1 MIIDFARIIP
11 SVIINSLKKKKKLL
25 CVDMIGFAAE
35 IPQLPLLCEAGE
47 LFEA

>member
-11 SVIINSLKKKKKLL
+11 SVIINSLKKKNLL